1 MKAFCIFGKM
11 FSWLTHYCP
20 HSLITSL
27 KQFYSHDL
35 AMPQKK
41 LRHLRRLHDK
51 FWGTLGSLEKLWAQ
65 FFLRSGVGIIQLFLF
80 SCLSNPKMTS
90 QQQQYDIIFIF
101 LSNFDIHQKMRRSSH
116 WSIKAKHDK
125 NLIQV
130 WLAIVWIYLRSGA
143 TMLGNLMKQ

>member
-65 FFLRSGVGIIQLFLF
+65 FFLRSGVGIIQLFY
-80 SCLSNPKMTS
+80 SIVCAIWKWHHSSNNMTS
-90 QQQQYDIIFIF
+90 YSIFMFIQSRDPSTDEILEF
-101 LSNFDIHQKMRRSSH
+101 FWVTLQ
-116 WSIKAKHDK
+116 SIKKCEGT
-125 NLIQV
+125 LIEALQRNMTK
-130 WLAIVWIYLRSGA
+130 IWIQSDWH
-143 TMLGNLMKQ
+143 